1 MKRCTSRG
9 GYFSSSILPAL
20 SRRLMAASWSV
31 VSRIWNACGKP
42 ASRWCARSMRLHRPW
57 KVPIHR
63 PRVSI
68 GNRVDMRVSISRA
81 ALLVKV
87 TANSANGL
95 AWPV

>member
-1 MKRCTSRG
+1 M
-9 GYFSSSILPAL
+9 
-20 SRRLMAASWSV
+20 
-31 VSRIWNACGKP
+31 
-42 ASRWCARSMRLHRPW
+42 
-57 KVPIHR
+57 
-63 PRVSI
+63 SI